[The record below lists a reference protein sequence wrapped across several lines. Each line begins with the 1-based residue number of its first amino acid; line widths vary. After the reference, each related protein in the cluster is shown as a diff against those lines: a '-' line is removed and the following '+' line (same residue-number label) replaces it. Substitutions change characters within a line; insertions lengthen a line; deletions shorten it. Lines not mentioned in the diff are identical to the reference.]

1 MSYAVAAFFLADL
14 GSDVEPGEVGT
25 NPGLPS
31 RELGICSFWPGV
43 VNIIILEKQVS
54 KIVIFML

>member
-43 VNIIILEKQVS
+43 VDIIIS
-54 KIVIFML
+54 KVVISVVRL